1 MVPMHSI
8 ISNTALICRNV
19 TVSGRRTS
27 IRMEQVM
34 WNSLADICR
43 TEERMLNELI
53 TMIDEKRA
61 ESNLT
66 AAIRV
71 FIICYY
77 RDVAHSRMSGVKGF
91 AETATFDDESFESE
105 EQRPL
110 EASRLLSGALDVVG
124 DSPTSSR

>member
-1 MVPMHSI
+1 
-8 ISNTALICRNV
+8 
-19 TVSGRRTS
+19 
-27 IRMEQVM
+27 MEQVM

-43 TEERMLNELI
+43 TEERMINEII

-77 RDVAHSRMSGVKGF
+77 RDVAHSRTSAVTGL
-91 AETATFDDESFESE
+91 AETSTFDVELLESE

-110 EASRLLSGALDVVG
+110 EPSRLLSGALDIVG
-124 DSPTSSR
+124 DSRTRSS